1 MDINQIIDALEREF
15 ANSKNFLFT
24 KKTLVNMDK
33 CASLIAEIRANLP
46 QAIQEA
52 SYVLSKKEQILN
64 NAQAEAKH
72 IVAEAEYRAEQLVSS
87 SEIKKKS
94 ERIAEENIQR
104 KLEETKRQAVSVL
117 NADDYD
123 LMYEYASNKPK
134 LCYYQVSERMQNVLN
149 DMFYYCGYS
158 VEQQMTPDINSRHLF
173 NFVQAD
179 LKIVE
184 TSNLTSDIESDII
197 EKFKQGVTFMHKVSW
212 YGDYVWDLDQ
222 THENWE
228 ESLLS

>member
-15 ANSKNFLFT
+15 ANSKNFLWS

-87 SEIKKKS
+87 SEIKKRS
-94 ERIAEENIQR
+94 EKIADETLQRANRKCDQLFAVTKENVD
-104 KLEETKRQAVSVL
+104 KLLK
-117 NADDYD
+117 
-123 LMYEYASNKPK
+123 
-134 LCYYQVSERMQNVLN
+134 
-149 DMFYYCGYS
+149 S
-158 VEQQMTPDINSRHLF
+158 VEL
-173 NFVQAD
+173 
-179 LKIVE
+179 
-184 TSNLTSDIESDII
+184 
-197 EKFKQGVTFMHKVSW
+197 
-212 YGDYVWDLDQ
+212 YLDQ
-222 THENWE
+222 NLDVVKRNRDELDMAINNLKASDMPLTKDDD
-228 ESLLS
+228 

>member
-15 ANSKNFLFT
+15 ANSKNFLWS

-87 SEIKKKS
+87 SEIKKRS
-94 ERIAEENIQR
+94 ERIADETLQRANRKCDQLFAVTKENVD
-104 KLEETKRQAVSVL
+104 KLLKSVELYLDQNLDVVKRNRDELDMAINNLKASDSVL
-117 NADDYD
+117 
-123 LMYEYASNKPK
+123 P
-134 LCYYQVSERMQNVLN
+134 QSE
-149 DMFYYCGYS
+149 D
-158 VEQQMTPDINSRHLF
+158 
-173 NFVQAD
+173 
-179 LKIVE
+179 
-184 TSNLTSDIESDII
+184 
-197 EKFKQGVTFMHKVSW
+197 
-212 YGDYVWDLDQ
+212 
-222 THENWE
+222 
-228 ESLLS
+228 

>member
-15 ANSKNFLFT
+15 ANSKNFLWS

-104 KLEETKRQAVSVL
+104 ATRKCDQLFSVTKENVDKLLK
-117 NADDYD
+117 
-123 LMYEYASNKPK
+123 
-134 LCYYQVSERMQNVLN
+134 
-149 DMFYYCGYS
+149 S
-158 VEQQMTPDINSRHLF
+158 VELYLDQNLDVVKRNRDELDMAIN
-173 NFVQAD
+173 
-179 LKIVE
+179 
-184 TSNLTSDIESDII
+184 NL
-197 EKFKQGVTFMHKVSW
+197 KVS
-212 YGDYVWDLDQ
+212 DSVSA
-222 THENWE
+222 HED
-228 ESLLS
+228 

>member
-15 ANSKNFLFT
+15 ANSKNFLWS

-52 SYVLSKKEQILN
+52 SYVLSKKDQILN

-94 ERIAEENIQR
+94 ERLADEMVQRATRKCDQLFSVTKENVD
-104 KLEETKRQAVSVL
+104 KLLK
-117 NADDYD
+117 
-123 LMYEYASNKPK
+123 
-134 LCYYQVSERMQNVLN
+134 
-149 DMFYYCGYS
+149 S
-158 VEQQMTPDINSRHLF
+158 VEL
-173 NFVQAD
+173 
-179 LKIVE
+179 
-184 TSNLTSDIESDII
+184 
-197 EKFKQGVTFMHKVSW
+197 
-212 YGDYVWDLDQ
+212 YLDQ
-222 THENWE
+222 NLNVVRRNRDELDMAINNLKASDSVSTQDD
-228 ESLLS
+228 

>member
-72 IVAEAEYRAEQLVSS
+72 IIAEAEYRAEQLVSS
-87 SEIKKKS
+87 SEIKKRS
-94 ERIAEENIQR
+94 ERIADETIQR
-104 KLEETKRQAVSVL
+104 SNRKCDQLFEITKENVDKLLK
-117 NADDYD
+117 
-123 LMYEYASNKPK
+123 
-134 LCYYQVSERMQNVLN
+134 
-149 DMFYYCGYS
+149 S
-158 VEQQMTPDINSRHLF
+158 VELYLVQNLDVVKRNRDELDMAIN
-173 NFVQAD
+173 N
-179 LKIVE
+179 LKA
-184 TSNLTSDIESDII
+184 SDSALPQD
-197 EKFKQGVTFMHKVSW
+197 
-212 YGDYVWDLDQ
+212 DD
-222 THENWE
+222 
-228 ESLLS
+228 

>member
-87 SEIKKKS
+87 SEIKKRS
-94 ERIAEENIQR
+94 ERIADETVQRANRKCDQLFAVTKENVD
-104 KLEETKRQAVSVL
+104 KLLK
-117 NADDYD
+117 
-123 LMYEYASNKPK
+123 
-134 LCYYQVSERMQNVLN
+134 
-149 DMFYYCGYS
+149 S
-158 VEQQMTPDINSRHLF
+158 VEL
-173 NFVQAD
+173 
-179 LKIVE
+179 
-184 TSNLTSDIESDII
+184 
-197 EKFKQGVTFMHKVSW
+197 
-212 YGDYVWDLDQ
+212 YLDQ
-222 THENWE
+222 NLDVVKRNRDELDMAINNLRA
-228 ESLLS
+228 SDSPISQGDD